1 MSESALRGPERGG
14 FGDLFAAEWI
24 RIAAARWALL
34 LLACGSAVTVASA
47 WYFSRRVLLTPL
59 GRADFDP
66 LHKAFDAGA
75 WSLVCAGA
83 AVLGVLTVAGEYAS
97 GSLRTTFV
105 AVPARGR
112 VVAAKAAVVAVVA
125 LIAGSVTSVT
135 AFATSQA
142 QLSNVGLGVSIR
154 DAGAA
159 RAVVVSAVFPAVC
172 GLIGIAV
179 GAVVRHLAG
188 AVATAC
194 GVLVLLPSFL
204 PSDNHGW
211 SGALSTA
218 MPTHAWLGLARIRPP
233 ENGSYPTPT
242 VAAVVLAAWAA
253 GALAVAVGAVVRRDQ

>member
-1 MSESALRGPERGG
+1 MSEATPRRPERVG
-14 FGDLFAAEWI
+14 FLDLFAAEWI
-24 RIAAARWALL
+24 RVAAVRWALL
-34 LLACGSAVTVASA
+34 LLICGSAVTVASA

-66 LHKAFDAGA
+66 VHKAFDAEA

-112 VVAAKAAVVAVVA
+112 VVTAKAAVVAVVA
-125 LIAGSVTSVT
+125 SAAGAVTSVT

-142 QLSNVGLGVSIR
+142 RLADEGLGVSIR
-154 DAGAA
+154 DSGAA

-172 GLIGIAV
+172 GLIGIAA

-194 GVLVLLPSFL
+194 GVLVLLPPLVS
-204 PSDNHGW
+204 SSTGGW
-211 SGALSTA
+211 SGAFGAA
-218 MPTHAWLGLARIRPP
+218 MPTHAWLGLARISPP
-233 ENGSYPTPT
+233 GAGGYPSPA
-242 VAAVVLAAWAA
+242 VAALVLAAWAA
-253 GALAVAVGAVVRRDQ
+253 GAVAIAVGAVVRRDQ